1 MEAMGLLDK
10 VYSFRTAKDLQD
22 ADLYNFFRVIES
34 AQENTVKYNGR
45 EVIMLGSNNYLGLT
59 NHPLVKEAAQNAI
72 TKYGTGCAGS
82 RFLNGTL
89 DIHVELEDKL
99 AKLVGKEAAL
109 VFSTG
114 FMVNQ
119 GTICSLLARNETV
132 IVDRS
137 DHASIIDGARLSFG
151 DVRKYKHNDMESLA
165 YVLGAEAE
173 NNKLIVVDGVFSM
186 EGDISNLPAIVEL
199 AEHHDAVMMVDDA
212 HGIGVMGDH
221 GRGTCNHFG
230 LTDRVHLIMGTFSK
244 SLASVGG
251 FIASDSDTIHYIK
264 HMARALIF
272 SASMPPASIASVSA
286 AVDVMLEEGWRHEA
300 LWHNTEVMRERLH
313 DAGFDTGASATPV
326 IPAVIG
332 DDKVTYKMCRRL
344 FEEGVFV
351 NAVVSPAVE
360 RGNALIRLSLMATHT
375 EDEIHQ
381 AMDKMVKVGHELGVV
396 S

>member
-1 MEAMGLLDK
+1 MGLLDK
-10 VYSFRTAKDLQD
+10 VHGFRAAKDLQD

-34 AQENTVKYNGR
+34 AQESTVRYNGR

-59 NHPLVKEAAQNAI
+59 NDPRVKEAAQQAI
-72 TKYGTGCAGS
+72 EKYGTGCAGS

-89 DIHVELEDKL
+89 DIHVELEEKL
-99 AKLVGKEAAL
+99 AKLVDKEAAL

-119 GTICSLLARNETV
+119 GAISTVVGRNDTV
-132 IVDRS
+132 IVDRT
-137 DHASIIDGARLSFG
+137 DHASIIDGTRLSFG
-151 DVRKYKHNDMESLA
+151 NVRKYRHNDMENLEF
-165 YVLGAEAE
+165 VLKAERDTD
-173 NNKLIVVDGVFSM
+173 KLIVVDGVFSM
-186 EGDISNLPAIVEL
+186 EGDVANLPEIVAL
-199 AEHHDAVMMVDDA
+199 AEAYDALVMVDDA
-212 HGIGVMGDH
+212 HGIGVMGDM

-251 FIASDSDTIHYIK
+251 FIASDTPTIHFIK
-264 HMARALIF
+264 HQARALMF
-272 SASMPPASIASVSA
+272 SASIPPASVASVSA
-286 AVDVMLEEGWRHEA
+286 AVDIMLEEEWRHEA
-300 LWHNTEVMRERLH
+300 LWRNTEVMRERLH
-313 DAGFDTGASATPV
+313 AAGFDTGPSASPV

-332 DDKVTYKMCRRL
+332 DDVTAYKMCRRL

-360 RGNALIRLSLMATHT
+360 IGNALIRLSLMATHT

-381 AMDKMVKVGHELGVV
+381 AMDKMVKVGRELGTI